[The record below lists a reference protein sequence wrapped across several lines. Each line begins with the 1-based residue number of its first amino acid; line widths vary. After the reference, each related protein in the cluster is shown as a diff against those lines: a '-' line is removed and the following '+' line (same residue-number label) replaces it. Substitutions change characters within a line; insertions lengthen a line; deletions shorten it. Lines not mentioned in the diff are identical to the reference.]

1 METIFFP
8 PKTIREF
15 YKNFKEKSK
24 DYEFLVAFV
33 LCQFLSKEW
42 GTPCLIGFKLKDKY
56 ARDVPQNGT
65 LNLIQVAQ
73 MIRTQI
79 DEHTPIDVVIT
90 PGTTASLK
98 RRECNGKA
106 FQLKRF
112 RGNLT

>member
-42 GTPCLIGFKLKDKY
+42 DTPCLIGFKLKDKY
-56 ARDVPQNGT
+56 AREVPQKGT

-73 MIRTQI
+73 ILRAQI
-79 DEHTPIDVVIT
+79 DENTPIDVVIT
-90 PGTTASLK
+90 P
-98 RRECNGKA
+98 
-106 FQLKRF
+106 
-112 RGNLT
+112 